1 MGMIE
6 ETIGYLDLNGKM
18 FKHKE
23 AAIWSSLESLIM
35 SRDYD
40 SGPMFFDSHQIKKS
54 RKKII
59 ELLELLGEEE

>member
-1 MGMIE
+1 MGLIE

-23 AAIWSSLESLIM
+23 VAIESSIRSLIM
-35 SRDYD
+35 SDIISEED
-40 SGPMFFDSHQIKKS
+40 AFFSISQVRKN

-59 ELLELLGEEE
+59 ELLEMLNEDI

>member
-1 MGMIE
+1 MIE

-23 AAIWSSLESLIM
+23 VAIESSLQSLIM
-35 SRDYD
+35 SDIVPEE
-40 SGPMFFDSHQIKKS
+40 SFFSISQVRKNK
-54 RKKII
+54 KKII

>member
-1 MGMIE
+1 MIE

-23 AAIWSSLESLIM
+23 VAIDSSLQSLIM
-35 SRDYD
+35 SDIVPEE
-40 SGPMFFDSHQIKKS
+40 SFFSISQVRKNK
-54 RKKII
+54 KKII